1 MRRSVTFVGLM
12 FHNLA
17 ARKVRTALTAIAVAI
32 GVATVLTL
40 GIVTSSI
47 RMTAGAVL
55 HTGDADF
62 TVAQKG
68 VSDVLN
74 SVLDTKQV
82 ARLGRYHGVATVT
95 GALIA
100 TTKLNASNPLFL
112 EIGLRPDTLA
122 QFGVR
127 VVRGRAFTANAKGE
141 IMLGWRAADS
151 LGKNV
156 GDSITVDGNTY
167 KVVGLFSVG
176 QVFGDTGS
184 MLPLTTLQAHERKP
198 GIVTLAFVRLAP
210 GSKGAAARQAI
221 RQRIQ
226 RDNPTLTTVRLATEF
241 GRVDRSLQL
250 ITALDKAAT
259 ILAVVIGAI
268 IVMNTMLLSFFERTR
283 EFGVLRA
290 VGWARLR
297 VVGMVMGEALL
308 ISIIGAAVGVG
319 LAFGATRALVRVSS
333 LRGLLHPVYQ
343 SHMFFTAL
351 WVAAGIGLLG
361 ALYPGIRAALLR
373 PLEALRHE

>member
-1 MRRSVTFVGLM
+1 VTFVGLM
-12 FHNLA
+12 LHNLWS
-17 ARKVRTALTAIAVAI
+17 RKVRTALTAVAVAV

-40 GIVTSSI
+40 GIVTTSI
-47 RMTAGAVL
+47 RKTAGAVL

-82 ARLGRYHGVATVT
+82 AKLGRYPGVATVT

-100 TTKLNASNPLFL
+100 TTKLDASNPLFL
-112 EIGLRPDTLA
+112 EIGIQPDELA

-127 VVRGRAFTANAKGE
+127 IVRGRPFAAHANGE

-156 GDSITVDGNTY
+156 GDSITVDGNPY
-167 KVVGLFSVG
+167 RVVGLFSVG
-176 QVFGDTGS
+176 QVFGDSGS

-198 GIVTLAFVRLAP
+198 GVVTLAFVRLAP
-210 GSKGAAARQAI
+210 GSNGAAAREAI

-250 ITALDKAAT
+250 ITALDRAAT

-297 VVGMVMGEALL
+297 VVGMVMGEAML

-319 LAFGATRALVRVSS
+319 LEYAATRALVRVSS
-333 LRGLLHPVYQ
+333 LMGLLHPVYQ
-343 SHMFFTAL
+343 AHMFFTAL

-361 ALYPGIRAALLR
+361 AIYPGIRAALLR
-373 PLEALRHE
+373 PLQALRHE